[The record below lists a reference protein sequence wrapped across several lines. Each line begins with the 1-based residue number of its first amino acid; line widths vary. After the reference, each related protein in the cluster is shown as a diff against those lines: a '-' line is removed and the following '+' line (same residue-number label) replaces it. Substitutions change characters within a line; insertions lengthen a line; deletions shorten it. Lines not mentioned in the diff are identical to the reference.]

1 MTVDYKGKYS
11 AQQQVIRDNYA
22 MFNVPY
28 NGEDNNDYVDGEGFC
43 CNDGSLEAAQTRA
56 MVMAECE
63 GKVRQWQLQA
73 E

>member
-1 MTVDYKGKYS
+1 MTVDYKEKYS

-43 CNDGSLEAAQTRA
+43 CDYNTPEAA
-56 MVMAECE
+56 
-63 GKVRQWQLQA
+63 
-73 E
+73 